1 MMEKAR
7 LEEAQELARMIS
19 ITFDIFEPEQET
31 IQFSNSEIRKQYKTL
46 CSVLEMAET
55 LVDQKI
61 LYWRNDKE

>member
-1 MMEKAR
+1 MEKAR